1 MRGRGCI
8 IILIFYF
15 FRMLETIQKHS
26 KIALVV
32 LLLLTNVFIWSV
44 VWSSGNSQF
53 QIYFLDVGQ
62 GDAILIKSPSGNKML
77 IDGGQSASALM
88 LALSKAIPFYSKK
101 IDVVL
106 ATHPDADHIG
116 GLSEIFRR
124 FEVDFVID
132 PDVLA
137 ETRIFRDFQNAVALS
152 DSQKLIARRGMKI
165 DLGGGVVFVVL
176 FPDRD
181 VSGLNPNDAS
191 IVGKLFFGDTSF
203 LLAGDAPIKIEEYLN
218 FLDNEFL
225 ESDVLKVGHHGS
237 RTSTSNDF
245 VTAVNPKYAIIS
257 AGRDNRYGHPH
268 KEVIETLQNF
278 QAKILGTYELGT
290 ILIKSDGKSIIVGR

>member
-1 MRGRGCI
+1 MTF
-8 IILIFYF
+8 LKNN
-15 FRMLETIQKHS
+15 LKL
-26 KIALVV
+26 ALVA
-32 LLLLTNVFIWSV
+32 LLLLTNIFIWSV
-44 VWSSGNSQF
+44 VWSSGSSELQV
-53 QIYFLDVGQ
+53 YFLDVGQ

-88 LALSKAIPFYSKK
+88 LALSKAIPFYNKK

-152 DSQKLIARRGMKI
+152 DSQKLIARRGMEI

-191 IVGKLFFGDTSF
+191 TVGKLFFGETSF
-203 LLAGDAPIKIEEYLN
+203 LLAGDAPKKIEEYLV
-218 FLDNEFL
+218 FLDGRFL
-225 ESDVLKVGHHGS
+225 ESDILKVGHHGS
-237 RTSTSNDF
+237 QTSTSEEF
-245 VTAVNPKYAIIS
+245 VKTVNPKYAIIQ

-268 KEVIETLQNF
+268 NEVIETLQNF

-290 ILIKSDGKSIIVGR
+290 IFIKSNGKSIVVGS

>member
-1 MRGRGCI
+1 MTF
-8 IILIFYF
+8 LKNNLKF
-15 FRMLETIQKHS
+15 
-26 KIALVV
+26 ALVV

-225 ESDVLKVGHHGS
+225 ESDILKVGHHGS
-237 RTSTSNDF
+237 RTSTSEDF
-245 VTAVNPKYAIIS
+245 VRIVNPKYAIIS

-290 ILIKSDGKSIIVGR
+290 IFIKSDGIELEVNKR